1 MDRMAWM
8 SYPYRSPIPEALES
22 RIVFAGPTLVA
33 MHFTGTE
40 QEVTSVVLTFS
51 DRLDPASAQNPNA
64 YFVGRN
70 TPGTKDAF
78 WDPLDLNDN
87 SPQADRIPMR
97 TAVYDD
103 ASQTVTLTPATAFNV
118 MDRLRRIRVS
128 GRGASAVKDV
138 AGVAFDGNRDG
149 VPGGSG
155 VMRLRVQ
162 ATKNVVFR
170 DADGDRAR
178 VRLSGPGK
186 IVSITATRRQ
196 TAPILFLNRTNAL
209 KSGVIGSV
217 VRNRRT
223 GDGVATIRQIS
234 GTGFATVGILTSPL
248 FRIEIVNP

>member
-1 MDRMAWM
+1 MDRMQWM
-8 SYPYRSPIPEALES
+8 SYPFCTPIPEALES
-22 RIVFAGPTLVA
+22 RIVFSGPTLVA

-51 DRLDPASAQNPNA
+51 DRLDPASAQNANA

-97 TAVYDD
+97 SAVYDD
-103 ASQTVTLTPATAFNV
+103 ASQSVTLTPATAFNV
-118 MDRLRRIRVS
+118 MDRLRRVRVS
-128 GRGASAVKDV
+128 GRGASAVKDA
-138 AGVAFDGNRDG
+138 AGVPFDGNHDG
-149 VPGGSG
+149 RPGDSG

-196 TAPILFLNRTNAL
+196 TPPILFLNRTNAL

-217 VRNRRT
+217 ARNRRT
-223 GDGVATIRQIS
+223 GDGVATIRQLS
-234 GTGFATVGILTSPL
+234 GTAFATVGILTNPL